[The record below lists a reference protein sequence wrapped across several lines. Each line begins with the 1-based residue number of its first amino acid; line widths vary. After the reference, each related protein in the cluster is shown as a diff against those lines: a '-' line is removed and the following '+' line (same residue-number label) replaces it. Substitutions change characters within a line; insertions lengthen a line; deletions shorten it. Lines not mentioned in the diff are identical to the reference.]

1 MLKTNK
7 TMSNQNLGL
16 ETQAIRTQLERTQYL
31 EHSVPLYITSSFI
44 FEDAEDMRASFA
56 EETPNNKTN
65 SAENENGVL
74 GIPGQITELFPK
86 KERNIYSRFSNPNT
100 SEFVEKI
107 CLMEGA
113 EDGYAFA
120 TGMAAVYSTF
130 AALLNSGDHI
140 VSASS
145 VFGST
150 HTLFTKYFPKWNIT
164 TSYFDVNQPETIE
177 NFIQP
182 NTKILYAES
191 PTNPAVD
198 ILDLELLG
206 QIAKKHNLILIIDNC
221 FATPYIQNP
230 IQFGADLVIHS
241 ATKLIDGQGRVL
253 GGVTVGRSD
262 LIREIYLFS
271 RNTGPALSPFNA
283 WVLSKSLETLPVRVE
298 KHCENALKVAEFLE
312 SHPNVASVKYPFL
325 KSHPQY
331 EVAKK
336 QMKLGGNIVA
346 FEIKGGIESGRKF
359 LDKIKLCSLSA
370 NLGDTRSIVTHPAST
385 THSKLTEEERLA
397 VSITDGLVRV
407 SVGLETVQDV
417 INDLKQALE

>member
-1 MLKTNK
+1 
-7 TMSNQNLGL
+7 MSQKHI
-16 ETQAIRTQLERTQYL
+16 ETEAIRTQLERSQYL
-31 EHSVPLYITSSFI
+31 EHTSPLYLTSSFV
-44 FEDAEDMRASFA
+44 FEDAEDMRASFT
-56 EETPNNKTN
+56 EE
-65 SAENENGVL
+65 
-74 GIPGQITELFPK
+74 
-86 KERNIYSRFSNPNT
+86 KERNIYSRFTNPNT
-100 SEFVEKI
+100 SEFVSKM
-107 CLMEGA
+107 CKMEGA

-120 TGMAAVYSTF
+120 TGMAAVFSTL

-140 VSASS
+140 VSAQS

-150 HTLFTKYFPKWNIT
+150 HTLFTKFLPKWNIT
-164 TSYFDVNQPETIE
+164 TSYFKVDEVDKIE
-177 NFIQP
+177 SLITP

-206 QIAKKHNLILIIDNC
+206 NIAKKHNLILVIDNC
-221 FATPYIQNP
+221 FATPYLQQP
-230 IQFGADLVIHS
+230 IKFGADLVIHS

-253 GGVTVGRSD
+253 GGVTVGRAD

-283 WVLSKSLETLPVRVE
+283 WTLSKSLETLTVRVDR
-298 KHCENALKVAEFLE
+298 HCDNAIKVAEFLE
-312 SHPNVASVKYPFL
+312 GHASVNWVKYPFL

-336 QMKLGGNIVA
+336 QMSQGGSIVA
-346 FEIKGGIESGRKF
+346 FEVKGGVEAGRKF
-359 LDKIKLCSLSA
+359 LDAIKMCSLSA

-385 THSKLTEEERLA
+385 THSKLSEADRLE

-407 SVGLETVQDV
+407 SVGLENVHDI
-417 INDLKQALE
+417 INDLKQALEA

>member
-1 MLKTNK
+1 
-7 TMSNQNLGL
+7 
-16 ETQAIRTQLERTQYL
+16 
-31 EHSVPLYITSSFI
+31 
-44 FEDAEDMRASFA
+44 MRASFA
-56 EETPNNKTN
+56 EE
-65 SAENENGVL
+65 
-74 GIPGQITELFPK
+74 ID
-86 KERNIYSRFSNPNT
+86 RNLYSRFSNPNI
-100 SEFVEKI
+100 SEFVDKV

-120 TGMAAVYSTF
+120 TGMAAIYATF

-140 VSASS
+140 VSAGS

-177 NFIQP
+177 SLIQP

-198 ILDLELLG
+198 IIDLELLG
-206 QIAKKHNLILIIDNC
+206 QIAKKYNLILITDNC
-221 FATPYIQNP
+221 FATPYLQQP
-230 IQFGADLVIHS
+230 IKFGADLVIHS
-241 ATKLIDGQGRVL
+241 ATKLMDGQGRVL
-253 GGVTVGRSD
+253 GGVVVGRKE
-262 LIREIYLFS
+262 LVREIYLFS

-283 WVLSKSLETLPVRVE
+283 WVLSKSLETLPIRVE
-298 KHCENALKVAEFLE
+298 KHCENALKVAQFLE
-312 SHPNVASVKYPFL
+312 ANEKVQLVKYPFL
-325 KSHPQY
+325 SSHPQY

-346 FEIKGGIESGRKF
+346 FEVKGGIEAGRTF
-359 LDKIKLCSLSA
+359 LNAIQLCSLSA

-385 THSKLTEEERLA
+385 THSKLSKEERLA

-407 SVGLETVQDV
+407 SVGLEHVEDI
-417 INDLKQALE
+417 INDLRQALDKI